1 VTRNLFVP
9 RERVDRIGPKIRKV
23 DKNRKKS
30 TQLRAREKSAHRS
43 SSVAILAFSCDPFNL
58 HRGGGAELVMG
69 SDSEGVS
76 LVDLLFSFQ
85 TEFFVG
91 DAF

>member
-1 VTRNLFVP
+1 
-9 RERVDRIGPKIRKV
+9 
-23 DKNRKKS
+23 
-30 TQLRAREKSAHRS
+30 
-43 SSVAILAFSCDPFNL
+43 
-58 HRGGGAELVMG
+58 MG